1 MVGFGS
7 ICWEKVEVC
16 FTEGFFLC
24 RNSAKLTPFLVQCNK
39 LPFPVLHEE
48 RNLRQEIEES
58 PDLLSRQV
66 FKKLLAR
73 FLCIHHAWFLHK

>member
-7 ICWEKVEVC
+7 ICWEKVEVR

-24 RNSAKLTPFLVQCNK
+24 RNSAKLTPFFVQCNK

-48 RNLRQEIEES
+48 RDFWQEIEEGH
-58 PDLLSRQV
+58 DLLGRQV
-66 FKKLLAR
+66 FKKLLA
-73 FLCIHHAWFLHK
+73 